1 MNVFLIGELNDS
13 NRILKDACA
22 EIDIVFESSG
32 SISSDSLYLK
42 TMETAALYDNIILD
56 LPYLR
61 EAVPGFAEGLTL
73 LRRCYHGTVIIYASN
88 TDYTDEML
96 KLCYANGF
104 TKVIRD
110 YLSAGVKRRLIE
122 YLSQQETPK
131 AEQPI

>member
-56 LPYLR
+56 LP
-61 EAVPGFAEGLTL
+61 
-73 LRRCYHGTVIIYASN
+73 
-88 TDYTDEML
+88 
-96 KLCYANGF
+96 
-104 TKVIRD
+104 
-110 YLSAGVKRRLIE
+110 
-122 YLSQQETPK
+122 
-131 AEQPI
+131 

>member
-32 SISSDSLYLK
+32 SISSDSQYLK
-42 TMETAALYDNIILD
+42 TMETATLYDNIILD

-61 EAVPGFAEGLTL
+61 TAVSGFSEGLTI
-73 LRRCYHGTVIIYASN
+73 LRKSYKGTVIIYAPN

-110 YLSAGVKRRLIE
+110 YLFD
-122 YLSQQETPK
+122 
-131 AEQPI
+131 